1 MNKLNMHV
9 VSVYS
14 IILTEDYANHAPNR
28 LQDLLFVI
36 LVQG

>member
-1 MNKLNMHV
+1 MKKLNMHV
-9 VSVYS
+9 VSVYI
-14 IILTEDYANHAPNR
+14 IILTEDYTNPAPDR